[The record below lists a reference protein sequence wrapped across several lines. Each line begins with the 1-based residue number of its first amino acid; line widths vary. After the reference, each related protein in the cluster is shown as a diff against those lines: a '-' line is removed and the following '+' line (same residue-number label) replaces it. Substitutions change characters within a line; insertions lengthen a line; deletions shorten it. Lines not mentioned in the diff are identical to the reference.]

1 MGIRQNWTKADI
13 KRAIKERVAQYRN
26 AITDR
31 LKFAGEQFINLAR
44 EKGDYMDHTG
54 NLRNSVGYMIFY
66 GKRLLASAFVG
77 TEGIAVKEGRK
88 AANRI
93 ARDHPDGYIFIGVAG
108 MDYAAAVESKGKDVI
123 TGSAKVIE
131 KLLKKSLKTL
141 NKNFNV

>member
-13 KRAIKERVAQYRN
+13 KRAIKERIAAYRN
-26 AITDR
+26 AITDQ
-31 LKFAGEQFINLAR
+31 LKFSGEEFISLAR
-44 EKGDYMDHTG
+44 EKGNYMDHTG

-66 GKRLLASAFVG
+66 GRRLIASEFVG
-77 TEGIAVKEGRK
+77 SDGPGKKEGRK
-88 AANRI
+88 VANRI
-93 ARDHPDGYIFIGVAG
+93 ARDHSDGYIFVGVAG

-131 KLLKKSLKTL
+131 KLLKKSLKSL